1 MNLVF
6 MGTPDFAAASLSSL
20 LKSEH
25 RVLAVFTQPD
35 KPKGRK
41 GLLSPPPVKEL
52 ALAHGIPVHQPAT
65 LKDGQAA
72 AILQSLQPQVIVVTA
87 YGKILPKDI
96 LNLPEKGCVNVH
108 ASLLP
113 HLRGAGPIQWS
124 ILNGDQE
131 TGVTTM
137 YMADGVDTGDMI
149 LKKVTP
155 IGPDETAPEL
165 YDRLKEMGGSLLLE
179 TLSLMEQGAAP
190 RIPQPMEGVSYA
202 PMLTKELSPVDFSN
216 PAQKVYAQIRG
227 LAGWPV
233 ASFLF
238 EGKTL
243 KVHTASLAQ
252 GEGLPGQVLDPDGPV
267 IACGQGAIR
276 LVEVQYEGGRRMDA
290 RAFFRGH
297 PLKKGQRL

>member
-1 MNLVF
+1 
-6 MGTPDFAAASLSSL
+6 MGTPDFAAASLSAL

-52 ALAHGIPVHQPAT
+52 AVAHGIPVYQPAT
-65 LKDGQAA
+65 LKDGQAFT
-72 AILQSLQPQVIVVTA
+72 ILQSLQPQVIVVTA
-87 YGKILPKDI
+87 YGKILPKEI

-113 HLRGAGPIQWS
+113 RLRGAGPIQWS

-149 LKKVTP
+149 LKKATP

-165 YDRLKEMGGSLLLE
+165 YDRLKEMGGSLLLS
-179 TLSLMEQGAAP
+179 TLSLIEQGTAP
-190 RIPQPMEGVSYA
+190 RIPQPVEGVSHA
-202 PMLTKELSPVDFSN
+202 PMLTKELSPMDFSN
-216 PAQKVYAQIRG
+216 PAQRVYAQVRG

-233 ASFLF
+233 ASFPF

-243 KVHTASLAQ
+243 KVHSASLAQ

-267 IACGQGAIR
+267 IACGEGAIR

-290 RAFFRGH
+290 QAFFRGH

>member
-6 MGTPDFAAASLSSL
+6 MGTPDFAAASLSAL

-52 ALAHGIPVHQPAT
+52 AVAHGIPVYQPAT
-65 LKDGQAA
+65 LKDGQAFT
-72 AILQSLQPQVIVVTA
+72 ILQSLQPQVIVVTA
-87 YGKILPKDI
+87 YGKILPKEI

-113 HLRGAGPIQWS
+113 RLRGAGPIQWS

-149 LKKVTP
+149 LKKATP

-165 YDRLKEMGGSLLLE
+165 YDRLKEMGGSLLLS
-179 TLSLMEQGAAP
+179 TLSLIEQGTAP
-190 RIPQPMEGVSYA
+190 RIPQPVEGVSHA
-202 PMLTKELSPVDFSN
+202 PMLTKELSPMDFSN
-216 PAQKVYAQIRG
+216 PAQRVYAQVRG
-227 LAGWPV
+227 LAGL
-233 ASFLF
+233 AGSQFSF
-238 EGKTL
+238 
-243 KVHTASLAQ
+243 
-252 GEGLPGQVLDPDGPV
+252 
-267 IACGQGAIR
+267 
-276 LVEVQYEGGRRMDA
+276 
-290 RAFFRGH
+290 
-297 PLKKGQRL
+297 

>member
-1 MNLVF
+1 
-6 MGTPDFAAASLSSL
+6 MGTPDFAAASLSAL

-52 ALAHGIPVHQPAT
+52 AVAHGIPVYQPAT
-65 LKDGQAA
+65 LKDGQAFT
-72 AILQSLQPQVIVVTA
+72 ILQSLQPQVIVVTA
-87 YGKILPKDI
+87 YGKILPKEI

-113 HLRGAGPIQWS
+113 RLRGAGPIPWS

-149 LKKVTP
+149 LKKATP

-165 YDRLKEMGGSLLLE
+165 YDRLKEMGGSLLLS
-179 TLSLMEQGAAP
+179 TLSLIEQGTAP
-190 RIPQPMEGVSYA
+190 RIPQPVEGVSHA
-202 PMLTKELSPVDFSN
+202 PMLTKELSPMDFSN
-216 PAQKVYAQIRG
+216 PAQRVYAQVRG

-233 ASFLF
+233 ASFPF

-243 KVHTASLAQ
+243 KVHSASLAQ

-267 IACGQGAIR
+267 IACGEGAIR

-290 RAFFRGH
+290 QAFFRGH